1 MKRMGLAG
9 VFEAG
14 SRGREK
20 TVRGGLHLIGKKKKD
35 CAESRHARSVNP
47 RNFHITPWRLMRGC
61 HGVSKV
67 SNARFINGMGRM
79 VTSLSRL
86 AWAEP
91 WLKD

>member
-1 MKRMGLAG
+1 MKTMGLAG

-14 SRGREK
+14 SRGREDSEGRAVFNRK
-20 TVRGGLHLIGKKKKD
+20 IY
-35 CAESRHARSVNP
+35 CAEGGHARSVNP
-47 RNFHITPWRLMRGC
+47 GNFNITPWRLMRGC
-61 HGVSKV
+61 HGVS
-67 SNARFINGMGRM
+67 NARFINRMSRM